1 MASAPETRRGAP
13 RSDQLTL
20 NRHPGF
26 LRLWAGETVS
36 QFGAQLA
43 QLAIPVLAVTL
54 LGATEWQVGLLNAAE
69 TAAFLVIGLPVGAWV
84 DRMRKR
90 RVMIVA
96 DLVRAAALATIP
108 FLWAAGM
115 LQIWHVYAVAVAVG
129 AATVF
134 FDVSYQSFI
143 PVLVRDDLVAGAN
156 GRLEASAQIARIGG
170 PAIGGALLAI
180 VSAPFVLAGTS
191 VGYLVSWMFLL
202 WVRVHEMPPPRAERR
217 PLWREIGEG
226 LAFVWGH
233 RLIRRIS
240 FTTATANFFGAVTV
254 TLLPVL
260 VLRTLGLAPAL
271 FGIVMS
277 FGAVGGVLGAAAT
290 PWLTRRIGEGSVIPF
305 AAVIFGA
312 AGFTIPLAAVFPVVA
327 IPLLVGG
334 ELLSS
339 FGVLV
344 YNVAQLTFRQR
355 ACPPALLGRMNA
367 SIRCLVWGVMP
378 IGSLIAGAL
387 GQAFGITV
395 TMWVGA
401 LGGLIAVA
409 LVLVSPLSGMRVL
422 PSSHAGNGEGVD
434 GGSGA

>member
-1 MASAPETRRGAP
+1 MASLPATE
-13 RSDQLTL
+13 SDEARPTL

-43 QLAIPVLAVTL
+43 QLGIPVLAVTL
-54 LGATEWQVGLLNAAE
+54 LHATEWQVGLLNAAD

-96 DLVRAAALATIP
+96 DLVRAAALASIP
-108 FLWAAGM
+108 ALWAMGM
-115 LQIWHVYAVAVAVG
+115 LQMWQVYAVAVIVG

-143 PVLVRDDLVAGAN
+143 PVLVAGDLVAAAN
-156 GRLEASAQIARIGG
+156 GRLEASSQVARIGG
-170 PAIGGALLAI
+170 PALGAGLLAI
-180 VSAPFVLAGTS
+180 VSAPFILAGTAI
-191 VGYLVSWMFLL
+191 GYLVSWAFLL
-202 WVRVHEMPPPRAERR
+202 AVRVTELPPPRSERK

-226 LAFVWGH
+226 LAFVWGN

-240 FTTATANFFGAVTV
+240 FTTATANFFGIITA
-254 TLLPVL
+254 TLLPLL

-271 FGIVMS
+271 FGLVMS

-305 AAVIFGA
+305 AAAVFGV
-312 AGFTIPLAAVFPVVA
+312 AGFAMPAAALLPTAA

-355 ACPPALLGRMNA
+355 VCPPALLGRMNA
-367 SIRCLVWGVMP
+367 SIRCLVWGVLP
-378 IGSLIAGAL
+378 IGSLIAGGL
-387 GQAFGITV
+387 GQLAGIPV
-395 TMWVGA
+395 TMWIGA
-401 LGGLIAVA
+401 TGGLVAVA
-409 LVLVSPLSGMRVL
+409 LVLFSPLTGMRVL
-422 PSSHAGNGEGVD
+422 PSAEPGDDGRREPEG
-434 GGSGA
+434 SRRQ

>member
-1 MASAPETRRGAP
+1 MTSISPGSTDEPATTAPG
-13 RSDQLTL
+13 L

-26 LRLWAGETVS
+26 LKLWAGETVS
-36 QFGAQLA
+36 QVGAQLG

-96 DLVRAAALATIP
+96 DLVRAAALAMIP
-108 FLWAAGM
+108 LLWSVGV
-115 LQIWHVYAVAVAVG
+115 LQMWHVYAVGVLVG
-129 AATVF
+129 GATVF

-143 PVLVRDDLVAGAN
+143 PVLVRDDLVGGAN
-156 GRLEASAQIARIGG
+156 SRMEASAQVARIGG
-170 PAIGGALLAI
+170 PALGGGLLAL
-180 VSAPFVLAGTS
+180 VSAPFVLAGTAI
-191 VGYLVSWMFLL
+191 GYLVSWAFLSG
-202 WVRVHEMPPPRAERR
+202 VRVQETPPPRADRR

-233 RLIRRIS
+233 RLIRRITL
-240 FTTATANFFGAVTV
+240 TTGAFNLFSTITY

-260 VLRTLGLAPAL
+260 VLRTLGLSPAL
-271 FGIVMS
+271 YGVVMS

-305 AAVIFGA
+305 AAVISGIGAFG
-312 AGFTIPLAAVFPVVA
+312 IPLAAALPSAA
-327 IPLLVGG
+327 IPLLIGG
-334 ELLSS
+334 ELLNS
-339 FGVLV
+339 FAVLV

-355 ACPPALLGRMNA
+355 VCPPPLLGRMNA

-378 IGSLIAGAL
+378 IGSLVSGAL
-387 GQAFGITV
+387 GQAAGIPM
-395 TMWVGA
+395 TMWIGA
-401 LGGLIAVA
+401 VGGLTAVA
-409 LVLVSPLSGMRVL
+409 LVLFSPLTGMRTL
-422 PSSHAGNGEGVD
+422 PSAE
-434 GGSGA
+434 